1 LDTPQR
7 AYAVVA
13 GLAALAL
20 TPKLLTLA
28 VLGVERVIIGG
39 LLVVEE
45 ALLELLF
52 RGGAV
57 VSVCVSTVSASLRR
71 VLCKQSG
78 VASHLLS
85 KAG

>member
-1 LDTPQR
+1 MQSKWEALDTPQK
-7 AYAVVA
+7 AYAVVV
-13 GLAALAL
+13 GIAALAL

-57 VSVCVSTVSASLRR
+57 VSVSVCG
-71 VLCKQSG
+71 LCG
-78 VASHLLS
+78 LCLA
-85 KAG
+85 AGSDATL